1 MKKGEKYIEKRTC
14 SYFTLFPTSNRQ
26 RDSLTCFTSH
36 EPGNWF
42 LTQNLKIM
50 KAKVLITAF
59 ATVALLMSGTTAAAK
74 GVGHNDMRGKMHRTE
89 RHFDN
94 RHIGPRAVVAHRPIM
109 GARFVNRPIK
119 GRFVTVNRERLW
131 LADGVFYKVVRTGN
145 RIVYIVVGY
154 L

>member
-1 MKKGEKYIEKRTC
+1 
-14 SYFTLFPTSNRQ
+14 
-26 RDSLTCFTSH
+26 
-36 EPGNWF
+36 
-42 LTQNLKIM
+42 M

-74 GVGHNDMRGKMHRTE
+74 VVGHNDMRGKMHRTE

-94 RHIGPRAVVAHRPIM
+94 RHFDDRHFGSRGVVAHRPIM